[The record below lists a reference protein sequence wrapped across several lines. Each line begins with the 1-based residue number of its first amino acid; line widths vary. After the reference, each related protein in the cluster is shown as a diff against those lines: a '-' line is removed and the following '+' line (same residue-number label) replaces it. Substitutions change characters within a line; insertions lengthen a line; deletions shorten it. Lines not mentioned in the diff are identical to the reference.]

1 MITLFSTAEL
11 DGLSFEE
18 IERRPLP
25 QAYLAGRELVWQAEM
40 AKVIAREDNMWNG
53 EIYTAERILRGGD
66 GNLRF
71 LVSTC
76 EYKDFVYRR
85 VKGAQVIEAEFG
97 RNLLFCGCAVGFIPL
112 THDDQFVFGVRGDF
126 AMDGSHPLGMIGG
139 TLNKD
144 EMPVQNYS
152 DLRAYA
158 LKEIGEE
165 TALDGIEDRL
175 RFVGMSTERNLCQ
188 FVFTA
193 QLLLTSGEVGSLNRP
208 GEFSHLVGVN
218 EDEAQGIPEPVTG
231 AARFWLNHLD
241 LVRSA
246 VELN

>member
-1 MITLFSTAEL
+1 MITLFSPAEL
-11 DGLSFEE
+11 AGLAFEE

-25 QAYLAGRELVWQAEM
+25 PAYLAGRELVWQEEM
-40 AKVIAREDNMWNG
+40 AKVIARADNMWNG

-85 VKGAQVIEAEFG
+85 VKGAQAIEAEFG
-97 RNLLFCGCAVGFIPL
+97 RDLLFCGCAVGFIPL
-112 THDDQFVFGVRGDF
+112 TQDDQFVFGVRGDF

-144 EMPVQNYS
+144 EMPVWNYS

-165 TALDGIEDRL
+165 TALEGIEDRL
-175 RFVGMSTERNLCQ
+175 RFVGMSTERYLCQ

-193 QLLLTSGEVGSLNRP
+193 QLELYSSEVGSLNRP
-208 GEFSHLVGVN
+208 GEFSPPG
-218 EDEAQGIPEPVTG
+218 GG
-231 AARFWLNHLD
+231 G
-241 LVRSA
+241 
-246 VELN
+246 